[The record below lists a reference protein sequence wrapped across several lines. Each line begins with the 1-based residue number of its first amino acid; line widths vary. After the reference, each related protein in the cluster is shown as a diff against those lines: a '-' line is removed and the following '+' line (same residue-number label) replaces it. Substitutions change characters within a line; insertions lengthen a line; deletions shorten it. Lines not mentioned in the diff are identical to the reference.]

1 MIVKRCTSSQ
11 VEMDW
16 IRSESKKGYY
26 ELGFLPW
33 PAIERYAA
41 WGDLYL
47 LTDGEELFS
56 FAIIRSAKGRLRIFQ
71 MWTREDV
78 RRHQFA
84 RELFTTAIV
93 MANKNSERLCSLW
106 CREDLEANIFWQSLG
121 FQAVGLREGG
131 TVRKTMQVGYERRLD
146 QSQQL
151 LFGSSDEPLE
161 RSQLRIEPPSPL
173 RARRITRNSG
183 PRPANASSSSKPM
196 SAATLQTPLV
206 SNSDDGSL

>member
-1 MIVKRCTSSQ
+1 
-11 VEMDW
+11 MDW

-47 LTDGEELFS
+47 LTDGSELFS
-56 FAIIRSAKGRLRIFQ
+56 FAIIRAAKGRMRIYQ

-84 RELFTTAIV
+84 RELFNTAIV
-93 MANKNSERLCSLW
+93 MAKKNSERLCSLW
-106 CREDLEANIFWQSLG
+106 CRDDLEANVFWRSLG

-131 TVRKTMQVGYERRLD
+131 TIRKTMQVGYERRLD

-151 LFGSSDEPLE
+151 LSGSSDEPLE
-161 RSQLRIEPPSPL
+161 RSQLRIEPASPL
-173 RARRITRNSG
+173 RGRRITRNSG
-183 PRPANASSSSKPM
+183 PRPASATSSSEPTYVEPS
-196 SAATLQTPLV
+196 QTPLV

>member
-56 FAIIRSAKGRLRIFQ
+56 FVIIRSAKGRLRIFQ

-84 RELFTTAIV
+84 RELFVTAIV
-93 MANKNSERLCSLW
+93 MAKKNSEQLCSLW
-106 CREDLEANIFWQSLG
+106 CRENLEANIFWRSLG
-121 FQAVGLREGG
+121 FEAVALREGG
-131 TVRKTMQVGYERRLD
+131 VIRKIMQVGYERRLD
-146 QSQQL
+146 QSQK
-151 LFGSSDEPLE
+151 LFSGSSAAQLE
-161 RSQLRIEPPSPL
+161 RSQLRIETASPL
-173 RARRITRNSG
+173 RGRRITRNSG
-183 PRPANASSSSKPM
+183 PRPADAS
-196 SAATLQTPLV
+196 
-206 SNSDDGSL
+206 